1 MTIDFRNFKFREATH
16 SDASPTMGQFLNF
29 VDSHKEWD
37 DEKKKSHVLDHLS
50 QSVLR
55 WTKTNIKDYETLE
68 WKSVKRKMIE
78 RFYVKLSIRQKVEL
92 RKELCQRLD
101 ESCQVKFSLK
111 SYSLIPIISTLLI
124 FVSAI
129 ILYYCRV
136 LLIGIFWKINKGY
149 F

>member
-16 SDASPTMGQFLNF
+16 SDVSPTMGQFLNF

-111 SYSLIPIISTLLI
+111 SYTVES
-124 FVSAI
+124 
-129 ILYYCRV
+129 
-136 LLIGIFWKINKGY
+136 W
-149 F
+149 